1 MTDYTGSN
9 TPSDQRDL
17 WRTPPALF
25 ASLDAEFCFQLDAA
39 AAPRK
44 STRPWARSQSQTG
57 TKRCLPSSTSIT
69 RKLKLWEL
77 ASWSSSYTQGGLIA
91 ASELNREG

>member
-1 MTDYTGSN
+1 MKPETDN
-9 TPSDQRDL
+9 AVA
-17 WRTPPALF
+17 PP
-25 ASLDAEFCFQLDAA
+25 AA

-44 STRPWARSQSQTG
+44 SSRPCARSQSLTG
-57 TKRCLPSSTSIT
+57 TKLCLPSSTSIT

-91 ASELNREG
+91 ASEWNRESLYCRADERPT